1 VAVSRRSS
9 GASLET
15 FCLVVELGEGKVD
28 LKLVQ
33 AGMVSII
40 VGHSVLTQVGALAA
54 DSVGNL
60 GSFVLHRFVL
70 ADD

>member
-1 VAVSRRSS
+1 M
-9 GASLET
+9 
-15 FCLVVELGEGKVD
+15 LGEGKVD

-33 AGMVSII
+33 VGMVSII

>member
-1 VAVSRRSS
+1 MEKKIIWIVISDVDP
-9 GASLET
+9 T
-15 FCLVVELGEGKVD
+15 LVVELGEGRVD

-40 VGHSVLTQVGALAA
+40 VGHFVLTQGGALAA